1 MDLFDLRRVKE
12 QKSDL
17 LNDMIDY
24 LQVNNIYN
32 LITDSE
38 QAKNV
43 VGNSQST
50 DDVQIEAIL
59 KVMRDKF
66 ATNDEDEEDEEDDH
80 LFTYNN
86 FKREY
91 EGLKDEE
98 NQLRARHS
106 ERTHSR
112 DLRLDTSVNAQVEPP
127 PPTVPPPPTMP
138 PALRSGVRCDLA
150 PGTPGCSVSG
160 GKKRKSMKRKS
171 MKPKSKKSKKSKKH

>member
-1 MDLFDLRRVKE
+1 MIGYLRA
-12 QKSDL
+12 
-17 LNDMIDY
+17 
-24 LQVNNIYN
+24 NNIYN

-43 VGNSQST
+43 VNNYSEST
-50 DDVQIEAIL
+50 YDVQIEAIL

-66 ATNDEDEEDEEDDH
+66 ATNDEDDEDDEH

-106 ERTHSR
+106 ERTHAR

-171 MKPKSKKSKKSKKH
+171 MKSKSKKSKKSKKH